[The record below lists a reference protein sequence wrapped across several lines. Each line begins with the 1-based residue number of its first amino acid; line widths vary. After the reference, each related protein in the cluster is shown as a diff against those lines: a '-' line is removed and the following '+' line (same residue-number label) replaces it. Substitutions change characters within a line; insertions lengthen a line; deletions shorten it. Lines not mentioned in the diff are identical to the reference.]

1 MLILV
6 VLLVIVLFGGGYGW
20 HSGYL
25 GGPQFGGGLGLLLVV
40 VISSCFVL
48 R

>member
-1 MLILV
+1 MMILV
-6 VLLVIVLFGGGYGW
+6 VLLVIVLFDGGYGW

-25 GGPQFGGGLGLLLVV
+25 VGPQIGGGIGLLLVV
-40 VISSCFVL
+40 VIVLVLVL